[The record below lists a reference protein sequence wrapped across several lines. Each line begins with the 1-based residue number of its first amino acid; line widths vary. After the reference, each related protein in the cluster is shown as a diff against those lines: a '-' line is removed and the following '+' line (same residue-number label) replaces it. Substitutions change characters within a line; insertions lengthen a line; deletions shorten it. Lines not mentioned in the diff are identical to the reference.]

1 MLIDGTTF
9 SEVFLNLSG
18 DPRLNRHQQS
28 AAYRI
33 GAWQADQEEFARQFR
48 AAEDACDEAAMRELD
63 ELGAIHLAAR
73 PFRFGPPI
81 AGGRVFLCEGNEFH
95 VYHAYANDTMEVRLD
110 GSAPRP
116 PEVARPRRRSEKS
129 P

>member
-1 MLIDGTTF
+1 MLIDGTSF

-33 GAWQADQEEFARQFR
+33 GAWQQDQEEFARQFR
-48 AAEDACDEAAMRELD
+48 AAEDARDEAAMAELD

-81 AGGRVFLCEGNEFH
+81 PGGRLFLCEGNEFH
-95 VYHAYANDTMEVRLD
+95 VYHSHDPDTMDVRLD
-110 GSAPRP
+110 GPTDAK
-116 PEVARPRRRSEKS
+116 PRRR
-129 P
+129 